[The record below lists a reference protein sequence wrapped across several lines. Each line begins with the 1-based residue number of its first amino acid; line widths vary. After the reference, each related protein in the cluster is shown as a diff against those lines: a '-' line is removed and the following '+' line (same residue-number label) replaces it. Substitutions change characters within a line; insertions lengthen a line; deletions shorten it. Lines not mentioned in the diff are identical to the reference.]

1 MKRETLVQLIVDDEN
16 DLLKVK
22 SRVPEAMTQDQR
34 LLGSFREIEEFV
46 KDHGR
51 MPEANPKDMHEFKL
65 NSRLSGI
72 NDSPAKAEALRPID
86 NLGLIKKPIES
97 LEDILDDD
105 DMGLLEPDPESI
117 FTLRNVPSNMRMP
130 ERIASRKPC
139 LDFANF
145 ESLFVLCHAELK
157 QGLREMRAFTGE
169 QQIKPGHFFV
179 LHGVMAYVAEV
190 GEKEIRNKK
199 VNARLRCIFEN
210 GTESNMLLR
219 SLATELYKDP
229 AGRRVLSHSDQAL
242 DELDQVKD
250 DDIETGYI
258 YVLSSTSE
266 RDDIRSINHLYK
278 IGYSTVPV
286 PQRIKN
292 SKREPTYLMSGV
304 KIISAYKCY
313 NLNPQKFENLL
324 HTFFGKYCLDVQV
337 VDDVGMKHTPR
348 EWFIAP
354 LPAIEMAVQLLING
368 EIVHYR
374 YDGDTQQVIERE

>member
-1 MKRETLVQLIVDDEN
+1 LKRETLIQLIGDDELG
-16 DLLKVK
+16 LLKVK

-46 KDHGR
+46 KEHGR
-51 MPEANPKDMHEFKL
+51 MPDANLKDMHEFKL

-72 NDSPAKAEALRPID
+72 NGSPAKAEALRPID
-86 NLGLIKKPIES
+86 NFGLIRRPVES
-97 LEDILDDD
+97 INDILEDD
-105 DMGLLEPDPESI
+105 DMGLLRPDPEGI
-117 FTLRNVPSNMRMP
+117 FMLRSVPSNIRMP

-139 LDFANF
+139 PDFDHF
-145 ESLFVLCHAELK
+145 EPLFVLCHSELK
-157 QGLREMRAFTGE
+157 AGQREMRAFTGE
-169 QQIKPGHFFV
+169 QQIQPGHFFV

-229 AGRRVLSHSDQAL
+229 AGRRVLNHNDQAL
-242 DELDQVKD
+242 DALDRVEN

-258 YVLSSTSE
+258 YILSSTSE
-266 RDDIRSINHLYK
+266 RDDIKSIRDLYK

-292 SKREPTYLMSGV
+292 AKREPTYLMSGV

-337 VDDVGMKHTPR
+337 IDDMGKKHTPR

-354 LPAIEMAVQLLING
+354 LSAIEMAVQLLING
-368 EIVHYR
+368 EIVNYI
-374 YDGDTQQVIERE
+374 YDGNTQQVVARA